1 MKPIRP
7 AAAVVPVRPDGQV
20 LAGIRSAAARSL
32 KGYFAFPGGGSEDE
46 DTHLPLFSA
55 PQDEQIE
62 RACAL
67 RELGEETGRW
77 LLCDPQGDVPSAAA
91 ESTFRQAVETSAPL
105 LDALSQSGLVLDD
118 RLLMPLGKWRTRS
131 FRLRQFLLPLGTQPL
146 VETQAGPELIDIQWQ
161 SIPEIWQGWHR
172 GDVLLIPPIRFVI
185 ETLSSLTA
193 HAPSWTQW
201 ASRLADV
208 PDESVV
214 PLVEVVAGIAVQPL
228 RSQTLPPAT
237 TTNAVLLGAGDFY
250 IVDPATPFADE
261 QKRFGEVLE
270 RLQARGRKPRGIV
283 LTHHHGDHVADV
295 QRLRTELGLP
305 VLAHPE
311 TASRV
316 SFAVDSLL
324 QEGDVLTCGGEP
336 ERTFRIL
343 HTPGHAAGHICLFEE
358 RTGVLVAGDMVAAE
372 GSILIDPDDGHMGT
386 YLQSLERLLALPM
399 RRIIAAHGPL
409 IADGAEKIQEQ
420 LAHRRMRAEQVWQ
433 ALPADGEVTRIE
445 ELVKLVYGDTVA
457 AEMIPFA
464 LRSLQSILT
473 HLMEQNCVRQQ
484 DGGYMRDL
492 TSSALSSAS

>member
-1 MKPIRP
+1 MKAIRP

-46 DTHLPLFSA
+46 DAHLPLFSTTE
-55 PQDEQIE
+55 DEQIE

-77 LLCDPQGDVPSAAA
+77 LLCDPQGRVPSADSQIA
-91 ESTFRQAVETSAPL
+91 FRKAIEAGQPL
-105 LDALSQSGLVLDD
+105 LNALSQSELLLDD
-118 RLLMPLGKWRTRS
+118 RALMPLGKWRTRS
-131 FRLRQFLLPLGTQPL
+131 FRLRQFLLPLEAQTL

-161 SIPEIWQGWHR
+161 SIPDIWQGWHR

-185 ETLSSLTA
+185 ETLA
-193 HAPSWTQW
+193 EMAAKAPSWADW
-201 ASRLADV
+201 ASHLTDV

-237 TTNAVLLGAGDFY
+237 TTNAVLLGAADYY

-261 QKRFGEVLE
+261 QERFGEVLD
-270 RLQARGRKPRGIV
+270 RLKARGRKPRGIV
-283 LTHHHGDHVADV
+283 LTHHHGDHIADV
-295 QRLRTELGLP
+295 QRLRTQLDVP

-311 TASRV
+311 TATRV
-316 SFAVDSLL
+316 PFSVDRLL
-324 QEGDVLTCGGEP
+324 HEGDVLACSGAP
-336 ERTFRIL
+336 ERAFRIL

-358 RTGVLVAGDMVAAE
+358 GTGVLVAGDMVAAE

-386 YLQSLERLLALPM
+386 YLQSLERLLELPM

-409 IADGAEKIQEQ
+409 IADGYEKIREQ
-420 LAHRRMRAEQVWQ
+420 LAHRHMRAEQVWQ
-433 ALPADGEVTRIE
+433 ALPAAGVGAKLE
-445 ELVKLVYGDTVA
+445 ELVAVVYGDTVP
-457 AEMIPFA
+457 AEMLPFA
-464 LRSLQSILT
+464 MRSLQSILE
-473 HLMEQNCVRQQ
+473 HLVEQNCAKLHEQ
-484 DGGYMRDL
+484 GYLRD
-492 TSSALSSAS
+492 ASLRVG